1 MEAIA
6 LLKQSPL
13 PVSLVG
19 VVCCSPVQTAFLLH
33 IKPQPYERHTSRDKR
48 RPLHCSLTQKEIQR
62 KAFLFL
68 TTQFYR
74 IVDGSLWMD
83 ASVLIMDFLNGVEF
97 SNIFIT
103 FPLVSVFDNHYH
115 QLHIATP
122 FFFVTLSWKKVGDSQ
137 GWCWKPD
144 WTPTRPLLRSV
155 VSVRPL
161 FFIL

>member
-83 ASVLIMDFLNGVEF
+83 RGVRNSKE
-97 SNIFIT
+97 SRTLAQESILESQIRIK
-103 FPLVSVFDNHYH
+103 NH
-115 QLHIATP
+115 
-122 FFFVTLSWKKVGDSQ
+122 
-137 GWCWKPD
+137 
-144 WTPTRPLLRSV
+144 
-155 VSVRPL
+155 
-161 FFIL
+161 